1 MDFTGDRSVQIVAL
15 GLGFIVIATF
25 VVAIYSLVLYRE
37 RYEKI
42 NAQETVESLK
52 IINIFFI
59 IIICLFTQ

>member
-52 IINIFFI
+52 F
-59 IIICLFTQ
+59 QR

>member
-37 RYEKI
+37 RY
-42 NAQETVESLK
+42 
-52 IINIFFI
+52 
-59 IIICLFTQ
+59 